1 MLKAEKYKERIKEL
15 GYRFALCN
23 GELKRCK
30 EIRCDECAF
39 YEGSVSCMKHI
50 NKWLLEE
57 YTEPVLNDE
66 GIEFLK
72 HHIECSGKKALY
84 IKITKKVANYYEY
97 RLEIHLDTGLISI
110 PFAENSDL
118 YEMFKNMEIGVG
130 YTPEELGL

>member
-39 YEGSVSCMKHI
+39 YVGSGSCMRYI

-57 YTEPVLNDE
+57 YIEPVLNDE

-72 HHIECSGKKALY
+72 HYIECNGKKLLY
-84 IKITKKVANYYEY
+84 IKITIKVANYYEY
-97 RLEIHLDTGLISI
+97 HLEIHLDTGLITI
-110 PFAENSDL
+110 PFTKKSNL
-118 YEMFKNMEIGVG
+118 YEMFKNMEIGVS